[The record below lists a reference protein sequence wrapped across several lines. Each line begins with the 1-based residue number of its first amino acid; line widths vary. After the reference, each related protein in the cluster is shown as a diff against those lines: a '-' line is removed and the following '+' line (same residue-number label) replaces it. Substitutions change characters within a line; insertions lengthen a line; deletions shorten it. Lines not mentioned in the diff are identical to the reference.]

1 MTDTANTAW
10 PALDAV
16 NITAGYGRHTVL
28 RDVSVRVAE
37 GELVSLI
44 GANGAGKSTL
54 FRCLSG
60 RLKLWSGTISLFGE
74 SIQNKAPHQ
83 VVRAGLGQVPE
94 GRQIFAGLNVSD
106 HLRLAA
112 TYGARLKGEA
122 VADLLDRVHTLFPLL
137 KERSGQTAGTL
148 SGGQQQ
154 MLVIGRALM
163 TRPRMLILDEPSLGL
178 APLAAREIFRSLV
191 ELNRSGVAV
200 LLVEQNAM
208 LALRLSH
215 RAYVLQGGRI
225 VRQGLGADMAQDTEL
240 IAHYVGTGSAQGAA
254 GHTAAS
260 PEGPSS
266 TARAK
271 AVGTAGSGEREQPL
285 ALEGDIGEV
294 QENDS

>member
-1 MTDTANTAW
+1 MTDTANTAR

-28 RDVSVRVAE
+28 RDVSVTVAQ

-60 RLKLWSGTISLFGE
+60 RLKPWSGTISLFGE
-74 SIQNKAPHQ
+74 NIENKAPHQ

-112 TYGARLKGEA
+112 NYGARLKGQA

-137 KERSGQTAGTL
+137 KERSGQAAGTL

-163 TRPRMLILDEPSLGL
+163 TQPRMLILDEPSLGL
-178 APLAAREIFRSLV
+178 APLAAREIFRSLA

-225 VRQGLGADMAQDTEL
+225 VRHGLGADMAQDSEL
-240 IAHYVGTGSAQGAA
+240 IAHYVGTASAQGASGHTASVQGAA

-266 TARAK
+266 TAEAK
-271 AVGTAGSGEREQPL
+271 AVGTAGSGEGEQPT
-285 ALEGDIGEV
+285 
-294 QENDS
+294 SS